1 MIHAV
6 NSNSR
11 VSNITSSVTTQY
23 PIHTELVEKE
33 ILRRAQDR
41 SLPDDEYDNHIF
53 LSNLSTS
60 SSQSSQLIEA
70 LVDEHFPYVVK
81 GRRATQAETMRW
93 HLEQFFLN
101 LGRSLLC
108 NSWLATPE
116 DNRAYTKGIG
126 YMSHHNMSYSC
137 VKDILAHLINEGLV
151 EYKQGKKFESGGMT
165 SRVFPTAILQS
176 EIALLALHTTE
187 DFHGN
192 YVQFTNPEPRF
203 QGIVPKLPEDHPDI
217 LKMEQINEFM
227 SGQTWALKAPIVL
240 KYNSD
245 PFNGGRLYTPY
256 QNLPSRNYN
265 IRKAT
270 LLNGKAISE
279 PDYSANHLRL
289 NLAVNASQDAG
300 NTPYEDIVELTG
312 EVTSREMVKAFIT
325 RAMGASSE
333 TKARYS
339 MYDQKC
345 KDWEFDAIKDA
356 TLKRYPKLQLFNGF
370 GSKAQSLEGAILKD
384 VMQLGIINDI
394 PSIPVHDALA
404 VHRKNNDWAR
414 DAMLEAWSEHVC
426 CNSARPRVSLN

>member
-1 MIHAV
+1 MINAM
-6 NSNSR
+6 NANNR
-11 VSNITSSVTTQY
+11 VVSSTYREPTQY
-23 PIHTELVEKE
+23 PIHTELVEQE

-53 LSNLSTS
+53 LSNLNTS
-60 SSQSSQLIEA
+60 SNNSKQLIEA

-81 GRRATQAETMRW
+81 GRRAKQAETMRW

-108 NSWLATPE
+108 NSWLAIPE

-126 YMSHHNMSYSC
+126 YMSHHNMSHSC
-137 VKDILAHLINEGLV
+137 IKDILTHLRNEGLV

-165 SRVFPTAILQS
+165 SRVFPTALLQS

-192 YVQFTNPEPRF
+192 YVQFNNPELRY
-203 QGIVPKLPEDHPDI
+203 QGIVSRLPEDHPDI
-217 LKMEQINEFM
+217 FKMEQINEFM

-245 PFNGGRLYTPY
+245 PFTGGRLYTSY
-256 QNLPSRNYN
+256 QNLPSRKYN

-270 LLNGKAISE
+270 LLNGEAISE
-279 PDYSANHLRL
+279 PDYSANHLRI

-300 NTPYEDIVELTG
+300 DTPYEDIIELTG
-312 EVTSREMVKAFIT
+312 EVTSRAMVKAFVT
-325 RAMGASSE
+325 RAMGAASE

-345 KDWEFDAIKDA
+345 KDWEFNAIKDA
-356 TLKRYPKLQLFNGF
+356 THKRYPKLQLFNGF
-370 GSKAQSLEGAILKD
+370 GSKAQSLEGAILSE
-384 VMQLGIINDI
+384 VMQLGILKDI

-404 VHRKNNDWAR
+404 VQNIHAEWAK
-414 DAMLEAWSEHVC
+414 DVMLEAWSKHVG
-426 CNSARPRVSLN
+426 CNYAQARVSLN

>member
-1 MIHAV
+1 M
-6 NSNSR
+6 
-11 VSNITSSVTTQY
+11 
-23 PIHTELVEKE
+23 
-33 ILRRAQDR
+33 
-41 SLPDDEYDNHIF
+41 
-53 LSNLSTS
+53 
-60 SSQSSQLIEA
+60 
-70 LVDEHFPYVVK
+70 
-81 GRRATQAETMRW
+81 G
-93 HLEQFFLN
+93 
-101 LGRSLLC
+101 
-108 NSWLATPE
+108 
-116 DNRAYTKGIG
+116 
-126 YMSHHNMSYSC
+126 
-137 VKDILAHLINEGLV
+137 
-151 EYKQGKKFESGGMT
+151 
-165 SRVFPTAILQS
+165 
-176 EIALLALHTTE
+176 
-187 DFHGN
+187 
-192 YVQFTNPEPRF
+192 
-203 QGIVPKLPEDHPDI
+203 
-217 LKMEQINEFM
+217 QINEFM

-300 NTPYEDIVELTG
+300 DTPYEDIVELTG

-333 TKARYS
+333 TKARHS

-345 KDWEFDAIKDA
+345 KDWEFDVIKDA

-384 VMQLGIINDI
+384 VMQLGMINDT

-404 VHRKNNDWAR
+404 VHEKNNDWAR
-414 DAMLEAWSEHVC
+414 DAMLEVWSQHVR
-426 CNSARPRVSLN
+426 CNSARPRVSFN

>member
-1 MIHAV
+1 MINAM
-6 NSNSR
+6 NSINGVGS
-11 VSNITSSVTTQY
+11 VTSSVTTQH
-23 PIHTELVEKE
+23 PIHTELAEEE

-53 LSNLSTS
+53 LSKLSTS
-60 SSQSSQLIEA
+60 SSQSTQLIEV

-93 HLEQFFLN
+93 HLKQFFLN

-126 YMSHHNMSYSC
+126 YMSPHNMSYSC

-165 SRVFPTAILQS
+165 SRLFPTTILQS

-187 DFHGN
+187 GFHGN
-192 YVQFTNPEPRF
+192 YVQFTNPEPRY
-203 QGIVPKLPEDHPDI
+203 QGIVSRLPDDHPDI
-217 LKMEQINEFM
+217 FKMEQINEFM

-240 KYNSD
+240 KFNSN

-256 QNLPSRNYN
+256 QNLPSRNYD
-265 IRKAT
+265 IRKRT
-270 LLNGKAISE
+270 LLNGETISE

-300 NTPYEDIVELTG
+300 DTPYEDIVELTG
-312 EVTSREMVKAFIT
+312 DVTSREMVKAFIT

-345 KDWEFDAIKDA
+345 KDWEFNAIKAA

-370 GSKAQSLEGAILKD
+370 GSKAQSLEGAILND
-384 VMQLGIINDI
+384 VMQFGIINDI

-404 VHRKNNDWAR
+404 VQKIDAEWAR
-414 DAMLEAWSEHVC
+414 DTMLEVWSQHVRC
-426 CNSARPRVSLN
+426 KSARPRVSLD